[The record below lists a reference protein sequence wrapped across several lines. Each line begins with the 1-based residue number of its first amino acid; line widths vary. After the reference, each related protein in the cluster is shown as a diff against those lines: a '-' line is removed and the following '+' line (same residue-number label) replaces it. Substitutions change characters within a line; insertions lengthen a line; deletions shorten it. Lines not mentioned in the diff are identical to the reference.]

1 MKSPKDRQAG
11 AALVRSPVPL
21 YFQVANQLEARIS
34 TGEWAAGALLPSEKA
49 LASLYGVS
57 LITIRG
63 AMRMLAD
70 KGLIS
75 RLPGKGTVV
84 RDPHSGV
91 VWELGWLSE
100 LISTVMP
107 SRLELR
113 AMGSVNASEWVAQR
127 LGLAHGEPVHFMRTV
142 RFAVQRD
149 DEPFMTT
156 DIYHPIA
163 IGSLLRKSDFATRT
177 AQSKLVIQTVED
189 RCGVKVS
196 GVRQTMTAEL
206 ANREDARLLGIP
218 YKHPLLVVTRD
229 YFDANGRLLQTGRSR
244 YRTDHYEYVLN
255 VARSQ
260 GRVRSEERQT
270 RASP

>member
-1 MKSPKDRQAG
+1 MQSDKNRPAA

-21 YFQVANQLEARIS
+21 YFQIANQLEARMVS
-34 TGEWAAGALLPSEKA
+34 GEWVPGALLPSEKA
-49 LASLYGVS
+49 LASQYGVS
-57 LITIRG
+57 LITVRG

-70 KGLIS
+70 QGLIS

-84 RDPHSGV
+84 REPNSGA

-113 AMGSVNASEWVAQR
+113 SMGSVNASAWVAQR
-127 LGLAHGEPVHFMRTV
+127 LGLVRGEPVHFMRTV
-142 RFAVQRD
+142 RLAVQRD

-156 DIYHPIA
+156 DIYHPLA

-189 RCGVKVS
+189 RCGIKVA

-206 ANREDARLLGIP
+206 ANREDARLLGILTG
-218 YKHPLLVVTRD
+218 HPLLVVTRD

-255 VARSQ
+255 VARSH

-270 RASP
+270 LASP